1 MTKKNSKHRNKIATF
16 IDTLRN
22 MLNVTIYLKSRLNHH
37 NLCLGMMIK
46 ILLK

>member
-1 MTKKNSKHRNKIATF
+1 MTKKKSKYSNKIATF

-22 MLNVTIYLKSRLNHH
+22 MLNVTIDLKSRINHH
-37 NLCLGMMIK
+37 NLCPGMMIK